1 MLRPYRLFA
10 AKAWLGGL
18 GLGVGLVG
26 IAIDVRW
33 VVWLAVGL
41 LSGAFLLRFGERT
54 SPPQ

>member
-54 SPPQ
+54 SPR

>member
-26 IAIDVRW
+26 IAIDRRW
-33 VVWLAVGL
+33 LVWLAVGL
-41 LSGAFLLRFGERT
+41 LSGAFMLRFGERT